1 MARRHYKLPPL
12 TKLAAFETSARHG
25 SFKNAAQELGVTPG
39 AVSHQI
45 KSLENELGITLFN
58 RHHRGVE
65 ITREGKE
72 LFTVLEQSFSDI
84 SMTLSSIRKSEKK
97 AVVTVSATTA
107 FSSLWLTPRL
117 TQLWK
122 TCGEISVN
130 QHVSD
135 TPDPYEK
142 IPDLRIVY
150 GYRKKENPNLKAHKL
165 FQDELIPV
173 CSPAFLAQH
182 SDTGLDTLA
191 TLPLIHLTAKDERW
205 TTWHTWFKTM
215 GYEGVISDNIRVN
228 NYMIALQ
235 TASDDAGVVLG
246 WKNLLKP
253 LLERGS
259 LVPFGTHT
267 TPAPSAFYLI
277 SADEEKLS
285 KNVRHVRDC
294 LLNVDLNEIQL

>member
-12 TKLAAFETSARHG
+12 TTLAAFETSARHG

-45 KSLENELGITLFN
+45 KSLEEELGVSLFN

-72 LFTVLEQSFSDI
+72 LFRVLEQSFSEI
-84 SMTLSSIRKSEKK
+84 STTLSNIRKSEQK
-97 AVVTVSATTA
+97 AVVTISATTA

-122 TCGEISVN
+122 TCGDISVN

-135 TPDPYEK
+135 TPDPYDE

-150 GYRKKENPNLKAHKL
+150 GFRKKRNPRLKAHKL
-165 FQDELIPV
+165 FQDDLVPV
-173 CSPAFLAQH
+173 CSPTFLEQH
-182 SDTGLDTLA
+182 PDTSLDALA
-191 TLPLIHLTAKDERW
+191 ALPSIHLKAKDERW

-215 GYEGVISDNIRVN
+215 GYKGAISDNIQVN

-235 TASDDAGVVLG
+235 TAREDAGMVLG
-246 WKNLLKP
+246 WKKLLKP
-253 LLERGS
+253 LLERGL
-259 LVPFGTHT
+259 LVPFGEHT
-267 TPAPSAFYLI
+267 MLAPSAFYLI
-277 SADEEKLS
+277 SADEDKL
-285 KNVRHVRDC
+285 NDNIRHVRDC
-294 LLNVDLNEIQL
+294 LLKSDVLLS

>member
-12 TKLAAFETSARHG
+12 TTLAAFETSARHD

-45 KSLENELGITLFN
+45 KSLEQELGVSLFN

-65 ITREGKE
+65 ITAEGKE
-72 LFTVLEQSFSDI
+72 LFSVLEQSFTEI
-84 SMTLSSIRKSEKK
+84 STTLANIRKSEQK

-122 TCGEISVN
+122 TCGDISVN

-135 TPDPYEK
+135 TPDPYDE

-150 GYRKKENPNLKAHKL
+150 GFRKKNNPRLKAQKL
-165 FQDELIPV
+165 FQDELISV
-173 CSPAFLAQH
+173 SSPAFLEQH
-182 SDTGLDTLA
+182 SDTSLEALA
-191 TLPLIHLTAKDERW
+191 SLPLIHLKAKDERW
-205 TTWHTWFKTM
+205 TTWHTWFKAM
-215 GYEGVISDNIRVN
+215 GYEGAIADNIQVN

-235 TASDDAGVVLG
+235 TASEDAGVVLG
-246 WKNLLKP
+246 WKKLLTP
-253 LLERGS
+253 LLDSSS
-259 LVPFGTHT
+259 LVPFGNHKI
-267 TPAPSAFYLI
+267 PAPSAFYLV
-277 SADEEKLS
+277 SADNEKLS
-285 KNVRHVRDC
+285 ENVRHVRDC
-294 LLNVDLNEIQL
+294 LLNIDLN